1 MSSSMQLSA
10 RGEDPV
16 VKIGESRAANGAT
29 TMPSQS
35 YTVISPRL
43 RGKGFGSMIHSREM
57 KMYRDGSGVVGT
69 ADVTHPAPKK
79 KVRKFL
85 PR

>member
-1 MSSSMQLSA
+1 
-10 RGEDPV
+10 
-16 VKIGESRAANGAT
+16 
-29 TMPSQS
+29 MPSQS

-79 KVRKFL
+79 KVWKLR
-85 PR
+85 P